1 MKLPAPHT
9 MLLVDGLG
17 GVATALM
24 LCIVLPPFHEEI
36 GLIRRTLVTLGLF
49 GVVYG
54 AFSLG
59 CWRFVRVRWR
69 RALAI
74 IIGANAFYCLVSALV
89 VVTHR
94 DAMTTLGVSYFVIE
108 IAVIAAL
115 IGLEIAVLK
124 REDQR

>member
-1 MKLPAPHT
+1 VKLPTPRT
-9 MLLVDGLG
+9 TFFLDGLG
-17 GVATALM
+17 GLATALM
-24 LCIVLPPFHEEI
+24 LCVVLSSFHEAI
-36 GLIRRTLVTLGLF
+36 GLSRTTLVTLGLF

-54 AFSLG
+54 AYSLA
-59 CWRFVRVRWR
+59 CWRFVSARWR

-94 DAMTTLGVSYFVIE
+94 DEMTSLGVSYFIVE

-115 IGLEIAVLK
+115 VGFEVAVLRRVK
-124 REDQR
+124 

>member
-1 MKLPAPHT
+1 MKLLAPST
-9 MLLVDGLG
+9 MFLVDGFG

-24 LCIVLPPFHEEI
+24 LCIVLPLFHEEI
-36 GLIRRTLVTLGLF
+36 GLTRSTLVTLGLF

-54 AFSLG
+54 AYSLG

-94 DAMTTLGVSYFVIE
+94 DAMTTLGVSYFALE
-108 IAVIAAL
+108 IAVIATL
-115 IGLEIAVLK
+115 IGLEVEVLK
-124 REDQR
+124 RGDKR